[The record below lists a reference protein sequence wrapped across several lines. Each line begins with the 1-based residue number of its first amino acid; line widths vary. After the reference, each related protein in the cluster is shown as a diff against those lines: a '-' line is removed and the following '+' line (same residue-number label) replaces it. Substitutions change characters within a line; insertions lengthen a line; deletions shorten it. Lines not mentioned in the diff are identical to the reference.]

1 MKIEQD
7 TSKREP
13 EYKELM
19 SGQSAHQGQ
28 IAPAMAPPQNHEANA
43 DPYSDPE
50 YNRPPGLLEN
60 QTSAHHRFSPEIKAC
75 IDECLRCHKACL
87 SEAMNHC
94 LEAGGPHLE
103 PHHFRLLMSC
113 AEVCQTSAN
122 FALMNSPFHGA
133 LCGVCAQV
141 CEACAES
148 CEEVE
153 GMAHCAATCRKC
165 AHSCSSMAQMST

>member
-1 MKIEQD
+1 MKPDQK
-7 TSKREP
+7 TCAREP

-19 SGQSAHQGQ
+19 SGHSAHQGQ
-28 IAPAMAPPQNHEANA
+28 IALGVEPPQNHEANV

-50 YNRPPGLLEN
+50 YNRPPGLVEN
-60 QTSAHHRFSPEIKAC
+60 ETNKHFRFSPETKAS

-94 LEAGGPHLE
+94 LEAGGGEGE
-103 PHHFRLLMSC
+103 PLLRLLMSC

-133 LCGVCAQV
+133 LYGVCAQV
-141 CEACAES
+141 CEACANS
-148 CEEVE
+148 CDEVE

-165 AHSCSSMAQMST
+165 AQSCSHMAQMST

>member
-1 MKIEQD
+1 MKREQD

-19 SGQSAHQGQ
+19 LGHSAHQGQ
-28 IAPAMAPPQNHEANA
+28 IAPAMVPPQNHEANA

-50 YNRPPGLLEN
+50 YNRPPGLVEN
-60 QTSAHHRFSPEIKAC
+60 ETSGHFHFSPETRAS

-94 LEAGGPHLE
+94 LEAGGAEGE
-103 PHHFRLLMSC
+103 PLLRLLMSC

-141 CEACAES
+141 CEACAKS
-148 CEEVE
+148 CDEVE

-165 AHSCSSMAQMST
+165 AQSCSEMAQMAT